1 MCEVVKSLASFAL
14 RTAPGLMQRFFA
26 RPKTFDLRAC
36 RRSCD
41 SGRIVNCSR
50 SLITAMLAAR
60 SRVVAGRRMTEFNDS
75 VSFLDLVVQPDAE
88 GAGATWVRDAAIV
101 ADGNLVTSAQP
112 RHFAA
117 FSAAPGVAWQVTTRV
132 RRLEIPEPVTLKSD
146 WAFALAPFD
155 GSLKGD
161 IPKDLRFTAR
171 PWITRQILLKS

>member
-1 MCEVVKSLASFAL
+1 M
-14 RTAPGLMQRFFA
+14 RRFFA
-26 RPKTFDLRAC
+26 RAKTFDLRAC
-36 RRSCD
+36 RRGCD

-88 GAGATWVRDAAIV
+88 GAGATWVQDAA
-101 ADGNLVTSAQP
+101 SAQP

-117 FSAAPGVAWQVTTRV
+117 FSAAPGVAWHVTTRV
-132 RRLEIPEPVTLKSD
+132 RRLEISEPATLKSD

-155 GSLKGD
+155 DSLKGD
-161 IPKDLRFTAR
+161 IPKDLRFTAQ

>member
-60 SRVVAGRRMTEFNDS
+60 SRVVAGRRMTEFNCLIPIS
-75 VSFLDLVVQPDAE
+75 SFSP
-88 GAGATWVRDAAIV
+88 
-101 ADGNLVTSAQP
+101 
-112 RHFAA
+112 
-117 FSAAPGVAWQVTTRV
+117 
-132 RRLEIPEPVTLKSD
+132 TLK
-146 WAFALAPFD
+146 APVQL
-155 GSLKGD
+155 GCGMRRS
-161 IPKDLRFTAR
+161 
-171 PWITRQILLKS
+171 